1 MVIKEAT
8 TFEDLPIVVST
19 TVVPSIL
26 NVFSQRWVQQFNYS
40 RDDSSL
46 FNSPKSLSLSLSR
59 SLDASI
65 KSILLGVVSA

>member
-46 FNSPKSLSLSLSR
+46 FNSPKSLSLFR